1 MPPKPADVVGIGLVT
16 LDQIGVAPGSH
27 DAVAELGT
35 FSLQAGGPTGTALAT
50 VSALGGK
57 ARLFTRLGDDE
68 FAQIILSRLQSFA
81 IDTSAVLFD
90 SGKMSPATFIFI
102 EENTRRRYV
111 RYTRGDTAPLGA
123 ADVPPAVLDGA
134 RLLYVDGEAPAAQIA
149 AAERARA
156 AGMTVLLDARRMA
169 PGVGELLGL
178 SNIVI
183 ASERVAG
190 ELSRSS
196 DVGKTLLELTR
207 MGADAAVVTMGDEGC
222 VGLHGDKLV
231 RQEAVAV
238 EMVDRTGAGSVFRGA
253 FAFAWIRGW
262 PLERALPFANAAA
275 ALNCSSLGAQ
285 SGIPTAD
292 AVEHKLRAG

>member
-16 LDQIGVAPGSH
+16 LDQIGVAPGSQ
-27 DAVAELGT
+27 DALAELGT

-90 SGKMSPATFIFI
+90 PGKMSPVTFIYV
-102 EENTRRRYV
+102 EEHTRRRYV
-111 RYTRGDTAPLGA
+111 RYTRGDAAPLGA
-123 ADVPPAVLDGA
+123 TDVPPTILEGA

-156 AGMTVLLDARRMA
+156 AGITVLLDARRMA
-169 PGVGELLGL
+169 PGIGELLGL

-190 ELSRSS
+190 ELSRSP

-207 MGADAAVVTMGDEGC
+207 MGADVAVLTMGDEGC
-222 VGLHGDKLV
+222 VGLHGEKLV
-231 RQEAVAV
+231 RQEALTV
-238 EMVDRTGAGSVFRGA
+238 EIIDRTGAGSVFRGA
-253 FAFAWIRGW
+253 FAYAWTQGW
-262 PLERALPFANAAA
+262 PLEKALPFANATA
-275 ALNCSSLGAQ
+275 ALNCASLGAQ
-285 SGIPTAD
+285 SGIPTAE
-292 AVEHKLRAG
+292 AVTQKLRGG